1 MENDMSRRNRNQH
14 DLDHAVASA
23 TGEDLQVIRRRGFSL
38 INLCDDDFDPEVD
51 QRDPYVIDW
60 DEQEF
65 SHEFNRSFPSMT
77 SLAEV
82 A

>member
-1 MENDMSRRNRNQH
+1 MSRRNRNQH

-38 INLCDDDFDPEVD
+38 INLCDDNFDPEVD
-51 QRDPYVIDW
+51 QRAPYVIDW
-60 DEQEF
+60 DEHEL
-65 SHEFNRSFPSMT
+65 SHEFGRMFPTVT